1 MEKRFQRPISATE
14 RIWLSIDGAFSPY
27 VNQAVVEGKGNIEF
41 EHLKTAIE
49 KASEAN
55 PGSRLVLKGN
65 LRGCYWLDSGIAPR
79 LRKILSKK
87 WDGYGPDNAPFL
99 CDPLPYK
106 GPTCEVIYIQGTIP
120 RIIFRSNHGVM
131 DGMGTLTWME
141 DIFRVVRGENPIGT
155 SSTLT
160 EYQLV
165 SSISDKTMKMHPN
178 ENIAPTGRA
187 GKKIKGVIWKRLT
200 FKGNYSKLLGEIGMA
215 LARSAWSYSDGA
227 VRIGIPVDIRPRK
240 QGLRA
245 TGNLSMALY
254 LEISKNSTPE
264 SITYE
269 ISRQMHNKY
278 DCICI
283 EGGDYIDLIPLWL
296 LALAIKLI
304 IKIPQATGRH
314 NVSGIISN
322 LGRIDTE
329 KFSGGGFSADTVFF
343 VPPRMDGLPAFVVL
357 AGCKDR
363 LEMTVSV
370 PNVLAS
376 NGRFD
381 RLLHDIRKALKQQL
395 TETVSGTRT
404 GTGC

>member
-1 MEKRFQRPISATE
+1 MPIMEKSFQRPISATE
-14 RIWLSIDGAFSPY
+14 RIWLSIDRAFGPY
-27 VNQAVVEGKGNIEF
+27 LNQVVVEGKGAIDF
-41 EHLKTAIE
+41 EHLKAAVE
-49 KASEAN
+49 SASEAN
-55 PGSRLVLKGN
+55 PGSRLVLKGV
-65 LRGCYWLDSGIAPR
+65 LRGCYWIDSGITPKI
-79 LRKILSKK
+79 RKLSAEK

-106 GPTCEVIYIQGTIP
+106 GPTCEVIYIEGIIP

-131 DGMGTLTWME
+131 DGMGTLTWIE
-141 DIFRVVRGENPIGT
+141 DIFRVLRGENPIGT

-165 SSISDKTMKMHPN
+165 SSISDKTMKMHPID
-178 ENIAPTGRA
+178 NIAPTGKA
-187 GKKIKGVIWKRLT
+187 GKRIKGITWKRLT
-200 FKGNYSKLLGEIGMA
+200 FKGNYTKHLGTIGMA
-215 LARSAWSYSDGA
+215 LARSAWKYGDGK

-240 QGLRA
+240 QGLRS

-269 ISRQMHNKY
+269 ILRQLYNKH

-283 EGGDYIDLIPLWL
+283 EGGDYLDLIPLWFM
-296 LALAIKLI
+296 ALVMKLI
-304 IKIPQATGRH
+304 IKIPYITGRY
-314 NVSGIISN
+314 NISGIISN

-329 KFSGGGFSADTVFF
+329 KFSGGGFNADTVFF
-343 VPPRMDGLPAFVVL
+343 IPPRFDGLPAFVVL
-357 AGCKDR
+357 SGCRER
-363 LEMTVSV
+363 LEMTISV

-381 RLLHDIRKALKQQL
+381 RLIDDIRDAIQK
-395 TETVSGTRT
+395 
-404 GTGC
+404 